1 MLTEGTMLTDVV
13 LTEGT
18 VLTDVVL
25 TEGTVL
31 TDIVLTERHCVDV
44 VLTEGSGNGGSILS
58 QSGMGSNAVVDGNGY
73 IVYLNRDDSTDF
85 HSPAIPFVPP
95 DNTLSNTGNTRQH
108 PLQHR

>member
-1 MLTEGTMLTDVV
+1 MLTDVV

-25 TEGTVL
+25 TE
-31 TDIVLTERHCVDV
+31 RHCVDV
-44 VLTEGSGNGGSILS
+44 VLTEGTVLTEGSGNGGSILS

-108 PLQHR
+108 PQQHR